1 MLDRRFSACSGVTE
15 LETSPFAMLESF
27 AAWLG
32 RTPLSNYV
40 ASQAWVVPTVQ
51 TVHILA
57 ITVVIAAALVLS
69 LRVLGVVERG
79 QSIGALATRFARPSI
94 VAIALLA
101 LTGLLMIA
109 GEPTRAIFRY
119 VFWWK
124 MALITLA
131 ISLTSGL
138 LAGLK
143 SQGIWDDPRTPVPPL
158 YRALAVGLL
167 LIWLA
172 IIVAGRW
179 IGYAQGWPGSPA

>member
-1 MLDRRFSACSGVTE
+1 
-15 LETSPFAMLESF
+15 MLESF

-57 ITVVIAAALVLS
+57 ITVVVAAALVFS

-79 QSIGALATRFARPSI
+79 QSVGALAARFARPSI
-94 VAIALLA
+94 VAIVVLA

-131 ISLTSGL
+131 IALTASL
-138 LAGLK
+138 LAALK
-143 SQGIWDDPRTPVPPL
+143 TQGVWADPRASIPLL
-158 YRALAVGLL
+158 YRVLAVGLL
-167 LIWLA
+167 LVWLA
-172 IIVAGRW
+172 IIIAGRW